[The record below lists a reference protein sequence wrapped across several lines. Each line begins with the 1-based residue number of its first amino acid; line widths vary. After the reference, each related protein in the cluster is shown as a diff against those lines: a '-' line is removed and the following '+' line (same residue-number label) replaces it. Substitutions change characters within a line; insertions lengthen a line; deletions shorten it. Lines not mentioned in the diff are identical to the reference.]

1 MKWAVIGGGNGGQS
15 AAAHLGVLGFQVTL
29 FDVMPDTVNAI
40 NFQGGIYV
48 DGAVKG
54 FGKVEK
60 ATTDISEA
68 MEGADI
74 IMVILPALYHR
85 SIAKNL
91 APHLKDGQIVFIHP
105 GATFGAFEFKQ
116 VFEEEQCQAD
126 VVIAEAQSLLYACR
140 LNKPGFASIKGIKKN
155 LMVAAIP
162 ASKTQEVIHK
172 LNTAFPEIIPG
183 KNVLDTSLNNLNAIM
198 HPGPTL
204 FNVSMIESPY
214 DWRYYWDGIT
224 PSIGAFIEH
233 MDQERVDLG
242 ELLGLELPPVLEQ
255 YKILYEVEGETLSE
269 AVKMNKA
276 YEEVMGQKRVDTRYM
291 LEDIPMS
298 LYPLVSMAKQLGCRC
313 EMMEGIVNLGCFVL
327 DQDLKAMG
335 RSMKS
340 LGFENMTIDDI
351 KYYAETGIKRQ
362 SILSMDQTV

>member
-1 MKWAVIGGGNGGQS
+1 MINKVVQSMKWAVIGGGNGGQS
-15 AAAHLGVLGFQVTL
+15 AAAHLGVMGFPVTI
-29 FDVMPDTVNAI
+29 FDVVPDTVNAI

-60 ATTDISEA
+60 ATIDIAEA
-68 MEGADI
+68 VRGADI
-74 IMVILPALYHR
+74 VMVILPALYHR
-85 SIAKNL
+85 DIAKRM
-91 APHLKDGQIVFIHP
+91 APYLEDGQIIFVHP

-116 VFEEEQCQAD
+116 VFDEENCKAD
-126 VVIAEAQSLLYACR
+126 VIVAEAQSLLYACR
-140 LNKPGFASIKGIKKN
+140 LNKPGFASIKGIKNN

-162 ASKTQEVIHK
+162 ASKTEEVVAK
-172 LNTAFPEIIPG
+172 LNKAFPEMIPG

-224 PSIGAFIEH
+224 PSVGAFIEA
-233 MDQERVDLG
+233 MDGERVELG
-242 ELLGLELPPVLEQ
+242 SKVGLELPTVLEQ
-255 YKILYEVEGETLSE
+255 YQILYQAEGKTLSE
-269 AVKMNKA
+269 AVKKNKA

-298 LYPLVSMAKQLGCRC
+298 LYPMVSLAKHLGCSC
-313 EMMEGIVNLGCFVL
+313 ERMENIVELGCFVL
-327 DQDLKAMG
+327 QKDLKAIG
-335 RSMKS
+335 RTMKS
-340 LGFENMTIDDI
+340 LGFENMTLDDI
-351 KYYAETGIKRQ
+351 MEYAETGIRK
-362 SILSMDQTV
+362 VN